1 MKLPI
6 VGLLF
11 SRGSAPFSYWNDRAQ
26 TFGASPPTVFDNQS
40 IEILQQ
46 AIAEPNATR
55 QISFRPFEVFS
66 GNARLLGQDEWTWRV
81 NISDFSLPHL
91 AQNTTEANLGRNI
104 TEPHYIATSYS
115 LSWPLGGNLSSG
127 GLRGSDSPFCVTSLD
142 VEFSPN
148 VTNLWTEE
156 NGNSTDCEPVLGEA
170 CLEALHASDKSLT
183 RDSCDGRM
191 PSWKTIPECNTTFGY
206 GAVIY
211 GARTSNLNPNVTSN
225 STPTTGESTSPVASG
240 SEIMGFGSGLVDGGD
255 AREAY
260 LNASN
265 RVQILIFNT
274 WVGEERWN
282 IKLARPNIH
291 CMRVNSTQVATSSAF
306 GSVSSSW
313 GPLLVAATVSIFI
326 LLV

>member
-1 MKLPI
+1 MKIPI

-11 SRGSAPFSYWNDRAQ
+11 SRASAPFSYWNDRAQ
-26 TFGASPPTVFDNQS
+26 NFRASPPTVFDNQS

-46 AIAEPNATR
+46 AIAEPNVTR
-55 QISFRPFEVFS
+55 QISFRPFEIFS

-91 AQNTTEANLGRNI
+91 AQNTTEAALGRNV
-104 TEPHYIATSYS
+104 TDPHYIATSYS

-183 RDSCDGRM
+183 RDSCDGKM

-211 GARTSNLNPNVTSN
+211 GTRTSNLNPNVTTN
-225 STPTTGESTSPVASG
+225 STSTTGESTTPVTSGNSDIQYVGWGGAVQCQAGEAKYSLYEGEFDSGCDEQRIWLGFFELGALDGCCYGEHVRIASLAWKRHEN
-240 SEIMGFGSGLVDGGD
+240 SEV
-255 AREAY
+255 Y
-260 LNASN
+260 L
-265 RVQILIFNT
+265 
-274 WVGEERWN
+274 EDE
-282 IKLARPNIH
+282 
-291 CMRVNSTQVATSSAF
+291 
-306 GSVSSSW
+306 
-313 GPLLVAATVSIFI
+313 
-326 LLV
+326 

>member
-11 SRGSAPFSYWNDRAQ
+11 SRVSAPFSYWNDRAQ
-26 TFGASPPTVFDNQS
+26 TFRASPPTVFDNQS

-104 TEPHYIATSYS
+104 AEPHYIATSYS

-156 NGNSTDCEPVLGEA
+156 NGNSTDCGPVLGEA

-183 RDSCDGRM
+183 RESCDGRM

-211 GARTSNLNPNVTSN
+211 GARTSNLNPNVTN
-225 STPTTGESTSPVASG
+225 SDFQYVGW
-240 SEIMGFGSGLVDGGD
+240 GG
-255 AREAY
+255 A
-260 LNASN
+260 
-265 RVQILIFNT
+265 V
-274 WVGEERWN
+274 
-282 IKLARPNIH
+282 
-291 CMRVNSTQVATSSAF
+291 
-306 GSVSSSW
+306 
-313 GPLLVAATVSIFI
+313 
-326 LLV
+326 